1 MSAPRPDTHRGIEII
16 SEAIKTGSLPSNTEV
31 RWSGPHITVTID
43 TQDYYRPDYKEM
55 RLMSELFATSFW
67 GGKTRRLQ
75 CIHRGK
81 PRRKI
86 PAKDRMEYR
95 TGLANGTILLR
106 YVAEHECREFR
117 GSASSGSVAGGEN
130 PVWVCCGCGRQLT
143 ITESR
148 KLGLLPPLV
157 KGRKP

>member
-1 MSAPRPDTHRGIEII
+1 MSIPKPDTFRAMAIL
-16 SEAIKTGSLPSNTEV
+16 SEAIKSGSLPSNTSV
-31 RWSGPHITVTID
+31 HWDGPHITVTID
-43 TQDYYRPDYKEM
+43 TQDYYRPDFKEM

-67 GGKTRRLQ
+67 GGKTRRMQ
-75 CIHRGK
+75 CIHKGK

-95 TGLANGTILLR
+95 AGLANGNIMLR
-106 YVAEHECREFR
+106 FVAEHECREYR
-117 GSASSGSVAGGEN
+117 GFTTGSSVAGGEN
-130 PVWVCCGCGRQLT
+130 PGWTCSGCGRQLT